1 MSIEAPGSWEGS
13 TEGFRFRAWLQR
25 WQRKQR
31 WDMVE
36 ALTLNLTL
44 LPLGHQL
51 VNHLYLLEL
60 LLKCISHLVT
70 LLKTLQWYP
79 P

>member
-1 MSIEAPGSWEGS
+1 
-13 TEGFRFRAWLQR
+13 
-25 WQRKQR
+25 
-31 WDMVE
+31 MVE